1 MKSHLRSALAL
12 FAALTMTACV
22 RFIPREAM
30 DTPSSSREEPPTTAE
45 ITTSLTEASTAL
57 TTAAVSDPVIT
68 VLDEKPARRDFY
80 TKIKGGGEDTVTL
93 MFYLCGSDLESYSGA
108 ATVDLAEIA
117 EAFPDNP
124 NLNIIVET
132 GGSSAW
138 AYDVIPAD
146 TNTRYKLEDGDL
158 TFLEDAGLKDMTKP
172 ETVTDFIK
180 FSTENYP
187 ADRYIFIMW
196 DHGGGTTGGVMYDEN
211 FYDSPSMMIT
221 DLDDAL
227 EKSGV
232 KFDLIGFDCCLMGTA
247 ETAFMIEKHAD
258 YMVASQR
265 SEPGTGWYYTDFI
278 SALND
283 NTSIPTAD
291 LGRMIVDS
299 YFENTPY
306 INELEGDMTLSLLDL
321 SHLDAMFWE
330 MDNFFDTAD
339 ETLLTDTGFINV
351 SKTLAGS
358 KSINDDSQADLLTLI
373 DSMGGSEALKA
384 ETDNVIIHSNAVL
397 DGYNGLSLFFPYTD
411 LSLVSEALYIYEEIG
426 ISETYQGF
434 IKTAANV
441 MAGGQAYSGGGTGSP
456 YGDGGGTDD
465 YSGYDWYDDSYS
477 DEYYDFYSD
486 TSFGYD
492 ELPLEETDEY
502 YYLPLTEEDYE
513 LITGYLLWAYYDDG
527 EGYVELGADA
537 IYEFDVDGDLIV
549 SYDYTWVALDGQIV
563 PFYSIE
569 DVSDEEGNFLY
580 NYGYVP
586 CEINGEDAE
595 IILLWSN
602 ENPNGIVAGWR
613 YDTYGEA
620 TMKGLFKLED
630 GLQIDYYY
638 YYYPYDSY
646 DYELYYLGDTVT
658 VDGKMTVS
666 YEYITDIL
674 DGEIE
679 IYYELTD
686 IYQNSYFTES
696 LYF

>member
-1 MKSHLRSALAL
+1 MKYVFRTILSV
-12 FAALTMTACV
+12 LTVLVLTACGTD
-22 RFIPREAM
+22 IPRE
-30 DTPSSSREEPPTTAE
+30 
-45 ITTSLTEASTAL
+45 LT
-57 TTAAVSDPVIT
+57 TTAAETTGRPETIT
-68 VLDEKPARRDFY
+68 AITEDVYVPEVTEREEKPSRRKFY
-80 TKIKGGGEDTVTL
+80 TETKSGVEDTVTL

-108 ATVDLAEIA
+108 ATEDLAEIA
-117 EAFPDNP
+117 EANADNP
-124 NLNIIVET
+124 NFNIIVET
-132 GGSSAW
+132 GGSSSW
-138 AYDVIPAD
+138 AYDIIPAD

-180 FSTENYP
+180 FSSENFP
-187 ADRYIFIMW
+187 ANRYIFIMW

-211 FYDSPSMMIT
+211 FSDSDSLMIT
-221 DLDDAL
+221 DLDTAL
-227 EKSGV
+227 ENSGV

-247 ETAFMIEKHAD
+247 ETAFMVEKHAD

-278 SALND
+278 AAINE
-283 NTSIPTAD
+283 NTSIPTPE
-291 LGRMIVDS
+291 LGTIIVDS

-321 SHLDAMFWE
+321 SYLDAMFYE

-339 ETLLTDTGFINV
+339 ETLLTDTGFISV
-351 SKTLAGS
+351 SQTLAGS

-373 DSMGGSEALKA
+373 DRMGGSEALKA

-397 DGYNGLSLFFPYTD
+397 DGYNGLSLFFPYSD

-426 ISETYQGF
+426 ISETYQSF
-434 IKTAANV
+434 IKTAANI
-441 MAGGQAYSGGGTGSP
+441 MAGGQVYSGGGSGNP
-456 YGDGGGTDD
+456 YGDNTED
-465 YSGYDWYDDSYS
+465 YSEYDWYDDSYS
-477 DEYYDFYSD
+477 YEYDDFYSE

-492 ELPLEETDEY
+492 EIPLEFYDGYYYVSLTDE
-502 YYLPLTEEDYE
+502 DYD

-537 IYEFDVDGDLIV
+537 LYEFDDYADLIV
-549 SYDYTWVALDGQIV
+549 DYDYTWVAIDGQIV

-569 DVSDEEGNFLY
+569 DVSDEEGNFY

-586 CEINGEDAE
+586 CEVNGEDAE
-595 IILLWSN
+595 IILLWNN
-602 ENPNGIVAGWR
+602 ENPYGTVAGWR

-620 TMKGLFKLED
+620 TMKGLFDLED
-630 GLQIDYYY
+630 GLEIDYYY

-646 DYELYYLGDTVT
+646 DYEMYYLGETVI
-658 VDGKMTVS
+658 VDGEMTVS
-666 YEYITDIL
+666 YENITDSF
-674 DGEIE
+674 DGDIE